1 MRTALEAPL
10 RRRLV
15 ALGQQD
21 ALLAFDFD
29 GTLAPIVTD
38 PERATLPETTRALLS
53 ALAARRR
60 CAVLSGRALADL
72 RARLAGL
79 PLVALVGN
87 HGLEIAGEPPPEA
100 LRAGVHAWSA
110 ELRERLAHL
119 PGVRIEDKGLTLSV
133 HFRGVAAPE
142 RAEAEIREVATGLAG
157 ARVFGGKSVVNV
169 APQGAPDKGDALA
182 ALLAVAPTPAG
193 LYVGDDETDEPAF
206 ALAPELPLL
215 GVRIGSGVPTRASE
229 VLPDRDCV
237 DAVLDALIEGATAAG
252 R

>member
-1 MRTALEAPL
+1 MNTTLDAAL

-15 ALGQQD
+15 ALAKQD
-21 ALLAFDFD
+21 SLLAFDFD
-29 GTLAPIVTD
+29 GTLAPIVAD
-38 PERATLPETTRALLS
+38 PDRAVLPDTTRALLS
-53 ALAARRR
+53 ALAAHRR
-60 CAVLSGRALADL
+60 CAVLSGRALDDL

-87 HGLEIAGEPPPEA
+87 HGLEIAGEPPPEG

-119 PGVRIEDKGLTLSV
+119 PGVRVEDKGLTLSV
-133 HFRGVAAPE
+133 HFRGAPAPE
-142 RAEAEIREVATGLAG
+142 RTEAAIRAVADELQG

-169 APQGAPDKGDALA
+169 APDGAPDKGDALA
-182 ALLAVAPTPAG
+182 ALMAVAPTPGA
-193 LYVGDDETDEPAF
+193 LYVGDDETDESAF
-206 ALAPELPLL
+206 ALAAELPVL
-215 GVRIGSGVPTRASE
+215 GVRVGPGAATRAPH

-237 DAVLDALIEGATAAG
+237 DPLLDALLEGATS

>member
-1 MRTALEAPL
+1 MSSALDAPL

-15 ALGQQD
+15 ALAQQD

-29 GTLAPIVTD
+29 GTLAPIVED
-38 PERATLPETTRALLS
+38 PQRAVLPDTTRALLS

-60 CAVLSGRALADL
+60 CAVLSGRALDDL

-87 HGLEIAGEPPPEA
+87 HGLEIAGEPPPEG

-110 ELRERLAHL
+110 ELAERLAHL

-133 HFRGVAAPE
+133 HFRGAPAPE
-142 RAEAEIREVATGLAG
+142 RAEAEIRAAADGLPG
-157 ARVFGGKSVVNV
+157 ARVFGGKAVVNV

-182 ALLAVAPTPAG
+182 ALLAVAPTPAA

-206 ALAPELPLL
+206 ALAADAPVL
-215 GVRIGSGVPTRASE
+215 GVRVGPAAATRAE
-229 VLPDRDCV
+229 HVLPDQGLI
-237 DAVLDALIEGATAAG
+237 DALLDALVEGAAT
-252 R
+252 